1 LQGGILLAAVLGIW
15 GTVRLRQVAV
25 VVAGL
30 VMLLEAIPLLWSFA
44 PLAFL
49 AGIGLLVVAY
59 RMENQTELRN
69 HGVAAETS
77 AKG

>member
-1 LQGGILLAAVLGIW
+1 
-15 GTVRLRQVAV
+15 
-25 VVAGL
+25 
-30 VMLLEAIPLLWSFA
+30 MLLEAIPLLWSFA